1 MFQTDIC
8 CDCKKI
14 QFCRNSML
22 GVCSTIAR
30 VGGVAAPWIAVYL
43 PTQVAF
49 FNPLY
54 THRTLLM
61 NDLHRLN
68 QIKKSFLFF
77 CRVPWTL
84 RCHYTSSAEPLL
96 WLASLLL
103 LASQSPLGHLC
114 PKTLRWPTNLSWSSW
129 TDDICPSLGLEKD
142 EGERQAYL
150 EVHLAKE
157 EGERGGGRGRVK
169 SSSRGIKQG
178 QRISKHL
185 WWHFKTVAIYVMIVY
200 VNTNRLK
207 HNLLSWTTGIA
218 DISQNHHNR
227 QWCNF

>member
-1 MFQTDIC
+1 MELPNWRDLELGLGFVR
-8 CDCKKI
+8 
-14 QFCRNSML
+14 FLVNS
-22 GVCSTIAR
+22 
-30 VGGVAAPWIAVYL
+30 
-43 PTQVAF
+43 
-49 FNPLY
+49 LY
-54 THRTLLM
+54 ISSL
-61 NDLHRLN
+61 
-68 QIKKSFLFF
+68 LFF
-77 CRVPWTL
+77 CRVPWRL

-96 WLASLLL
+96 WLASSLL

-178 QRISKHL
+178 QRTSKHL